1 MSLAEDQV
9 TYHGVHKDFLN
20 PLTEFPLSKPFR
32 IFPRSVRSH
41 TALDRTFDEIGTFDS
56 CDREIPESEKNRMDE
71 CVKTGKRSKG
81 YRYSD

>member
-20 PLTEFPLSKPFR
+20 PLTEFLLSKPFR

-41 TALDRTFDEIGTFDS
+41 TALDVHSTKSEHSIHAIGRFQS
-56 CDREIPESEKNRMDE
+56 LR
-71 CVKTGKRSKG
+71 KTGWINV
-81 YRYSD
+81 